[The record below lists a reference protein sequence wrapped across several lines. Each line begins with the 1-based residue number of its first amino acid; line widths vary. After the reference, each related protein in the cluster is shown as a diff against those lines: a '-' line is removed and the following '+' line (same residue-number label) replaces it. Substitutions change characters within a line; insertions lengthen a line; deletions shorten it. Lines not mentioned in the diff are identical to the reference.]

1 MMSHDNCAEDDYGNA
16 EDDDGYADDDDGF
29 ADDAD
34 GYADDD
40 DGYPVMMTAML
51 MMMTAMLM
59 MMTVL
64 LTINESAQARW
75 GEGVS
80 NCGRDDDWP
89 ARYRRHL
96 LSLLPALDQT
106 SSGTVPAP
114 FLTTQSCALRLS
126 FCSIDGKTQLAR

>member
-16 EDDDGYADDDDGF
+16 EDDDGYAADDEGF

-40 DGYPVMMTAML
+40 DGYPV
-51 MMMTAMLM
+51 MMTAMLM

-80 NCGRDDDWP
+80 NCGRDDDWA

-96 LSLLPALDQT
+96 LSLLPAHWT
-106 SSGTVPAP
+106 SSGTAPAP

>member
-1 MMSHDNCAEDDYGNA
+1 MSHDNCAEDDYGNA
-16 EDDDGYADDDDGF
+16 EDDDGYAADDEGF

-96 LSLLPALDQT
+96 LSLLPAPDQQWNSTCTILNNAVMCT
-106 SSGTVPAP
+106 SSK
-114 FLTTQSCALRLS
+114 FL
-126 FCSIDGKTQLAR
+126 FN